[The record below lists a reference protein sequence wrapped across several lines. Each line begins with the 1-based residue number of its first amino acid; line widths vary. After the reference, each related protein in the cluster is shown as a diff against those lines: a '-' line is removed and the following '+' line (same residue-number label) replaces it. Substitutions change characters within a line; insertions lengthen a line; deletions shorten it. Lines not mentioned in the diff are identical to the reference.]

1 MFLYFDLGNVLLY
14 FDHEIACREMGQI
27 AGVSPDVVRRVM
39 LNRDLLAKI
48 ETGALSR
55 KQAYDAFCRATNTRP
70 DPVRLEAAASDI
82 FRLNHSILP
91 VVTKLKDAG
100 YRLGVLSN
108 ISESHWKFVCGHFK
122 ALFPRAFDVLALSF
136 KLGAMKPDPRI
147 YFRAAE
153 LAGVAPSE
161 VFYCDDIP
169 ANVEAA
175 CAAGFDA
182 VQYTNT
188 ATLVSELRKRGVK
201 FNY

>member
-14 FDHEIACREMGQI
+14 FDHEIACREMGQV
-27 AGVSPDVVRRVM
+27 AGISPDDVRRVM

-55 KQAYDAFCRATNTRP
+55 QQAYDAFCRATNTRP
-70 DPVRLEAAASDI
+70 DPVRLEVAASDI
-82 FRLNHSILP
+82 FRLNHSMLP
-91 VVTKLKDAG
+91 VVTRLKDAG

-108 ISESHWKFVCGHFK
+108 ISESHWRYVCGHFK

-136 KLGAMKPDPRI
+136 KLGTMKPDPQI
-147 YFRAAE
+147 YLRASE
-153 LAGVAPSE
+153 LAGVAPSD
-161 VFYCDDIP
+161 VFYCDDIA
-169 ANVEAA
+169 ANVEGAQR
-175 CAAGFDA
+175 AGFDA

-188 ATLVSELRKRGVK
+188 ATLVVELRNRGVR